1 MGNNVTGQQ
10 EETANKV
17 DKTIEPPHGSP
28 ALNSTN
34 SETNN
39 EKHGTEDVNLSKS
52 SKDPITTIAEDKQVA
67 SYQNSSSDKIEAL
80 DEKNRG
86 SIQDIASTQ
95 EDDQSSNLPKG

>member
-1 MGNNVTGQQ
+1 MP
-10 EETANKV
+10 
-17 DKTIEPPHGSP
+17 D
-28 ALNSTN
+28 
-34 SETNN
+34 N
-39 EKHGTEDVNLSKS
+39 EKHDTEDVNLSKS

-95 EDDQSSNLPKG
+95 EDDKSSNLPKG

>member
-1 MGNNVTGQQ
+1 MALRMSNYQ
-10 EETANKV
+10 
-17 DKTIEPPHGSP
+17 SP
-28 ALNSTN
+28 QWTPSL
-34 SETNN
+34 
-39 EKHGTEDVNLSKS
+39 
-52 SKDPITTIAEDKQVA
+52 PAEDKQVA